1 VAGHQFLNQLS
12 AQVRLDAVE
21 TIQALLRS
29 SAGDEDESEAGREQ
43 EALMH
48 ATRDV
53 VAKTDASFQVNA
65 LVAALARIVAGQQEE
80 INTLKRTTEAFASS
94 NREPEDPW

>member
-12 AQVRLDAVE
+12 AQVRTDAVE

-29 SAGDEDESEAGREQ
+29 SAGDEDSEGREQ
-43 EALMH
+43 EALEC

-53 VAKTDASFQVNA
+53 VAKSDVEFQLNA
-65 LVAALARIVAGQQEE
+65 LVAAVARIVAGQQEE
-80 INTLKRTTEAFASS
+80 IDSLKKKGAPST
-94 NREPEDPW
+94 REKKS